1 MAKKEPMTFAVYLQK
16 SHPGVAFNI
25 RHEGNAYTEEA
36 RLGIQR
42 IFDAVTLIC
51 HQLTVQEILISDTLV
66 KRRLA
71 SKKLYVQMDEAAR
84 MIEIRLVSS
93 MRTYESAKMIF
104 QSSFDG
110 YVFVKRE
117 NPWLLGLEALYSVAK
132 AVEDGVISQYD
143 ADRIVGR
150 PGIAI

>member
-16 SHPGVAFNI
+16 SHPGVVFNI
-25 RHEGNAYTEEA
+25 RHEGEAYTEEE

-51 HQLTVQEILISDTLV
+51 HQLTVQEISVSGTLV

-84 MIEIRLVSS
+84 IIEIRLVSS
-93 MRTYESAKMIF
+93 MRTYESATVIF
-104 QSSFDG
+104 KASFDG
-110 YVFVKRE
+110 HIFVEHE
-117 NPWLLGLEALYSVAK
+117 NIWLLGLEALYSVAK
-132 AVEDGVISQYD
+132 AVEDRVISQYD
-143 ADRIVGR
+143 ADRVVGR